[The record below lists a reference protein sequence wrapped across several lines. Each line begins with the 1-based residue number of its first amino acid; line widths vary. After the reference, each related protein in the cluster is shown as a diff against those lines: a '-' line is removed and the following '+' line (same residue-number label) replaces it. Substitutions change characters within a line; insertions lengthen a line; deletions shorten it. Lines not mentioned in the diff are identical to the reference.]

1 MEYQKI
7 INLLGDTTN
16 QQSKFKTKN
25 WVEVNDES
33 QGAHNK
39 DNQIRFKTSILREVY
54 VIIVIH
60 IYLTKDLLQSKT
72 TI

>member
-1 MEYQKI
+1 M
-7 INLLGDTTN
+7 LGDTTN

-25 WVEVNDES
+25 WVQINDES
-33 QGAHNK
+33 QGAYNK
-39 DNQIRFKTSILREVY
+39 DNQIRFKTSMLSEVY
-54 VIIVIH
+54 VVIVIH

>member
-7 INLLGDTTN
+7 TNLLGDTTN

-25 WVEVNDES
+25 WVQINDES
-33 QGAHNK
+33 QGAYNK
-39 DNQIRFKTSILREVY
+39 DNQIRFKTSMLSEVY